1 MTTWTPKTQQ
11 AEVWT
16 AADVTTGVFDPA
28 VFDNDPVFDTAR
40 RAGGAWVVKTK
51 QAEVWTQR

>member
-1 MTTWTPKTQQ
+1 MTTWTPKTEQ

-16 AADVTTGVFDPA
+16 AVEPTTRVFDPA
-28 VFDNDPVFDTAR
+28 VFDNNPIFDTGV
-40 RAGGAWVVKTK
+40 AGGYWPEKSK